1 MKNRIRLTFLGD
13 LMCQKEQSQAARL
26 RHGTYQ
32 YHDTFSDVRHL
43 FEDSDLVIANLETPL
58 AGEAAGYS
66 NETFRF
72 NTPDSFV
79 AALRDAGID
88 FVSIANNHILDRG
101 IAGLDRTIQILCNYG
116 MSYTGAYSS
125 AQDADAIDI
134 REIGG
139 LKIAILAFTYGT
151 NSEFYG
157 APLPAGETWR
167 VDLLRAQSPKPS
179 PQAVRKGLRRPLRY
193 YIPLR
198 ARMALSALAGK
209 KTRRVPDYIA
219 DNVAP
224 DQTQREIDLPFLA
237 RTKEKIL
244 RARELA
250 DIVIVLPHMGGQYN
264 PAPGSYTRHM
274 AEWISRLGPDAI
286 IANHPHV
293 PLGCQV
299 NDRSL
304 TAYSL
309 GNFCFNPSDGC
320 FVPGQYA
327 DHGIVLHLDL
337 CTRDK
342 RVLSASFQV
351 TRTVVEP
358 DGFALVR
365 PVSDYYRD
373 ATDLL
378 VKEKI
383 MIDNEAVVNRF
394 RGGCENVAVQ
404 SVYELPAPTPRSCRT
419 PIAKGF

>member
-1 MKNRIRLTFLGD
+1 MKEQIRITFVGD
-13 LMCQKEQSQAARL
+13 LMCQKEQSKAARQ
-26 RHGTYQ
+26 RHGTYH
-32 YHDTFSDVRHL
+32 YHNIFAGVRHL
-43 FEDSDLVIANLETPL
+43 FHDSDLVIGNLETPL
-58 AGEAAGYS
+58 AGEADGFS
-66 NETFRF
+66 METFRF

-79 AALRDAGID
+79 EAVRDAGIN

-101 IAGLDRTIQILCNYG
+101 IAGLERTIRVLHEYSVG
-116 MSYTGAYSS
+116 HTGAYSKPKE
-125 AQDADAIDI
+125 AEEIEI

-157 APLPAGETWR
+157 EPLPSDQTWR
-167 VDLLRAQSPKPS
+167 VDLLRAQSAKPTS
-179 PQAVRKGLRRPLRY
+179 QAVRNGSRRPLKY
-193 YIPLR
+193 YFPLQV
-198 ARMALSALAGK
+198 RMALSALAGK
-209 KTRRVPDYIA
+209 KTRSVPGYIA
-219 DNVAP
+219 DNVTP
-224 DQTQREIDLPFLA
+224 DQIQREIDLPFLA

-274 AEWISRLGPDAI
+274 AEWISRLGPDAM

-299 NDRSL
+299 DDRCL

-320 FVPGQYA
+320 FVPSQYA

-337 CTRDK
+337 CTREK
-342 RVLSASFQV
+342 RILSASFQV

-365 PVSDYYRD
+365 SVSDDYRD
-373 ATDLL
+373 ANDIL
-378 VKEKI
+378 VKERI
-383 MIDNEAVVNRF
+383 MVDNEAVVNRF
-394 RGGCENVAVQ
+394 RGGYANVAVQ
-404 SVYELPAPTPRSCRT
+404 SVYELPAPTTRSCHT
-419 PIAKGF
+419 TIAEDF

>member
-1 MKNRIRLTFLGD
+1 MKDRIRLTFLGD
-13 LMCQKEQSQAARL
+13 LMCQKEQSLAAYQRY
-26 RHGTYQ
+26 GAFQ
-32 YHDTFSDVRHL
+32 YHETFSSVRHL
-43 FEDSDLVIANLETPL
+43 FKGSDFVIGNLETPL
-58 AGEAAGYS
+58 AGEASGYS
-66 NETFRF
+66 TETFRF
-72 NTPDSFV
+72 NTPDAFV
-79 AALRDAGID
+79 EALRGAGID

-101 IAGLDRTIQILCNYG
+101 IAGLDRTIQILRDHG
-116 MSYTGAYSS
+116 MGYTGAYSS

-157 APLPAGETWR
+157 EPLPAGETWR

-179 PQAVRKGLRRPLRY
+179 SQTTGSAPGRPLKY
-193 YIPLR
+193 YLPLR
-198 ARMALSALAGK
+198 VRIALSALAGK
-209 KTRRVPDYIA
+209 KTRSVPDYIA

-224 DQTQREIDLPFLA
+224 DQTEREIDMPFLR

-244 RARELA
+244 RARGLA

-264 PAPGSYTRHM
+264 PAPGFYTRHM

-286 IANHPHV
+286 VANHPHV
-293 PLGCQV
+293 PLGCQM
-299 NDRSL
+299 NDRCL

-309 GNFCFNPSDGC
+309 GNFCFNPTDGC

-337 CTRDK
+337 CTREK

-351 TRTVVEP
+351 TKTIVEH
-358 DGFALVR
+358 DGLAVVR
-365 PVSDYYRD
+365 PVWDQYRD
-373 ATDLL
+373 TTDLL
-378 VKEKI
+378 LKQKI

-394 RGGCENVAVQ
+394 SSRCGKIAVQ
-404 SVYELPAPTPRSCRT
+404 NTHELTIPTNQTCRT
-419 PIAKGF
+419 PIAEDF